1 MNKNNVVDRNSNPNP
16 NYKPPLGQRAI
27 EMSDRTKGWLNAL
40 YTNEIAEV
48 VKAIDNEN
56 VWLIASTN
64 HTEVEMHW
72 DNLMEL
78 DEYIKVLKKLKG
90 ELE

>member
-27 EMSDRTKGWLNAL
+27 EMSGRTKCWLNAL
-40 YTNEIAEV
+40 YTNEIKEV
-48 VKAIDNEN
+48 DKAIDNEN

-64 HTEVEMHW
+64 QAEADMHW

-78 DEYIKVLKKLKG
+78 DEYIKVLQKLKG

>member
-16 NYKPPLGQRAI
+16 NYKPPMGKYKF
-27 EMSDRTKGWLNAL
+27 EMSNRTKSWLHAL
-40 YTNEIAEV
+40 YTNEIKEV
-48 VKAIDNEN
+48 DKAIDNEN

-64 HTEVEMHW
+64 QAETEMHW

-78 DEYIKVLKKLKG
+78 DEYIKVLEKLKG